1 MLSTG
6 LHFAS
11 ESTLEDYGWIR
22 RPERVKL
29 DLGEVRTALWAAGG
43 NIGRAAEILMVDG
56 TRLRRFIGMSE
67 YLHGEW
73 CEIRE
78 QMLDAAER
86 NVWEALD
93 SGDPKRMDSMAIF
106 VLNSELGASR
116 GFRKPNRRTR
126 PPNRRLQLVWS
137 DGQGVDE

>member
-1 MLSTG
+1 MMFYPPKDLT
-6 LHFAS
+6 AM
-11 ESTLEDYGWIR
+11 ENYGWVR

-29 DLGEVRTALWAAGG
+29 ELGEVRTALWAAGG
-43 NIGRAAEILMVDG
+43 NLGRAAEILMVDG

-67 YLHGEW
+67 NLHGEW

-86 NVWEALD
+86 NVWEALY

-106 VLNSELGASR
+106 VLNSELAAGRELGKS
-116 GFRKPNRRTR
+116 NRRAR
-126 PPNRRLQLVWS
+126 PLNRKLRIVWS
-137 DGQGVDE
+137 DRERVGE